1 MESNLSLKF
10 FYENVM
16 NDYKS
21 IIQMFASDK
30 GKRQIDEIKDIC
42 KFCFNFLNAYPVD
55 NNKNIEFIL
64 NLIKNYIDEINQYFK
79 NEEIFNNE
87 MKVNEHD
94 IYKAYGLLWGL
105 EYIFSNSEENEISE
119 FKYKKYKNF
128 SCFLEKYG
136 SYRILSKNYKSN
148 FREEINNKPL
158 NINFIRK
165 WLEKLDVKGLHPL
178 KKKVKTSKITK
189 NDDAKQINGLNNK
202 ESNNNPKKNDTKIQ
216 EEEKQVQY
224 NIEEENKTKIST
236 DIENINLIKE
246 KTKNEHLIKEKNESQ
261 SQNNNENSEISK
273 NQIITSPNFPPK
285 NIINLS
291 EDEVKMDKEVKD
303 KEHILEDDK
312 IASINNNLI
321 IPDRKE
327 KINEDSLENLLI
339 KNKSN
344 SSSQTNNDL
353 SNKNN
358 NSQIEVKSDLSN
370 KNNNVLKIEGTNEQL
385 NKIKSS
391 SSLNNKNND
400 LSTKSN
406 SLSKTNNDLNS
417 ISFSN
422 EELTRIVL
430 SLQKELSDMNKK
442 FERLEKNQLLMYH
455 QLQMYQ
461 SSRDIEK
468 SINHFYYDYLFP
480 RKISTNEFE
489 KLQKII
495 EYMNNDDYSL
505 LNKTQKIKL
514 RKYFRFHFFANR
526 VSNKILHRN
535 FHENSKKILEE
546 KRRNNDLLG
555 LIPGFDYD
563 ECFDSLSFFVE
574 NNIKNEQLNKAMEI
588 VYEKDYINDK
598 GLKEIFDCDREVI
611 RKNEDGI
618 EILLNKNDIEEM
630 RSYFKTI
637 KLKDNDTSFV
647 ELCNNTI
654 WDKGSK
660 ELI

>member
-1 MESNLSLKF
+1 M
-10 FYENVM
+10 
-16 NDYKS
+16 
-21 IIQMFASDK
+21 
-30 GKRQIDEIKDIC
+30 
-42 KFCFNFLNAYPVD
+42 
-55 NNKNIEFIL
+55 
-64 NLIKNYIDEINQYFK
+64 
-79 NEEIFNNE
+79 
-87 MKVNEHD
+87 
-94 IYKAYGLLWGL
+94 
-105 EYIFSNSEENEISE
+105 
-119 FKYKKYKNF
+119 
-128 SCFLEKYG
+128 
-136 SYRILSKNYKSN
+136 
-148 FREEINNKPL
+148 
-158 NINFIRK
+158 
-165 WLEKLDVKGLHPL
+165 
-178 KKKVKTSKITK
+178 
-189 NDDAKQINGLNNK
+189 
-202 ESNNNPKKNDTKIQ
+202 
-216 EEEKQVQY
+216 
-224 NIEEENKTKIST
+224 
-236 DIENINLIKE
+236 
-246 KTKNEHLIKEKNESQ
+246 
-261 SQNNNENSEISK
+261 
-273 NQIITSPNFPPK
+273 
-285 NIINLS
+285 
-291 EDEVKMDKEVKD
+291 
-303 KEHILEDDK
+303 
-312 IASINNNLI
+312 
-321 IPDRKE
+321 
-327 KINEDSLENLLI
+327 
-339 KNKSN
+339 
-344 SSSQTNNDL
+344 

-505 LNKTQKIKL
+505 LNKTHKIKL

>member
-1 MESNLSLKF
+1 
-10 FYENVM
+10 
-16 NDYKS
+16 
-21 IIQMFASDK
+21 
-30 GKRQIDEIKDIC
+30 
-42 KFCFNFLNAYPVD
+42 
-55 NNKNIEFIL
+55 
-64 NLIKNYIDEINQYFK
+64 
-79 NEEIFNNE
+79 
-87 MKVNEHD
+87 MKAN
-94 IYKAYGLLWGL
+94 
-105 EYIFSNSEENEISE
+105 
-119 FKYKKYKNF
+119 
-128 SCFLEKYG
+128 
-136 SYRILSKNYKSN
+136 
-148 FREEINNKPL
+148 
-158 NINFIRK
+158 
-165 WLEKLDVKGLHPL
+165 L
-178 KKKVKTSKITK
+178 KK
-189 NDDAKQINGLNNK
+189 
-202 ESNNNPKKNDTKIQ
+202 
-216 EEEKQVQY
+216 
-224 NIEEENKTKIST
+224 
-236 DIENINLIKE
+236 
-246 KTKNEHLIKEKNESQ
+246 
-261 SQNNNENSEISK
+261 ISK

-495 EYMNNDDYSL
+495 E
-505 LNKTQKIKL
+505 
-514 RKYFRFHFFANR
+514 
-526 VSNKILHRN
+526 
-535 FHENSKKILEE
+535 
-546 KRRNNDLLG
+546 
-555 LIPGFDYD
+555 
-563 ECFDSLSFFVE
+563 
-574 NNIKNEQLNKAMEI
+574 
-588 VYEKDYINDK
+588 
-598 GLKEIFDCDREVI
+598 
-611 RKNEDGI
+611 
-618 EILLNKNDIEEM
+618 
-630 RSYFKTI
+630 
-637 KLKDNDTSFV
+637 
-647 ELCNNTI
+647 
-654 WDKGSK
+654 
-660 ELI
+660 